1 MKDFVKKFDI
11 FVNEDLNYEFSS
23 DDECYLTR
31 KWYYYNIEDDIVYG
45 SDEKPYEESPLI
57 FGNNIDNFVLIS
69 LNIDTFE
76 VNEYYGEEEIIE
88 FLNKNSLYDV
98 DIKSKHNDDLQN
110 FFETFDDTRFILL
123 DKNRIIAIT
132 IDIIE
137 EN

>member
-31 KWYYYNIEDDIVYG
+31 KWYYYNTEDDIVYG